1 MNALEELMICIS
13 TQDRLA
19 FLKFRQRYV
28 SQYDSDKFKRL
39 LKQAQKELQ
48 NGSEQ
53 SEEEY

>member
-28 SQYDSDKFKRL
+28 SQYGSDKFKRL